1 MSPSLK
7 EKEIKTFETSKVL
20 CHVNLTYDELLETY
34 MLPDAEEQFI
44 TQELKNVKNVS
55 LNREMLFDR
64 RFTETV
70 ASLPVSANGARW
82 STRIRTITCHLHAKL
97 FKSFALVIALVAT
110 FKLVAFIIEN
120 VLYGVQNTEI
130 NSLYIV

>member
-1 MSPSLK
+1 MMNRRNKRKTGYKNPVSFEDSCVKTLEFLSICFK
-7 EKEIKTFETSKVL
+7 EIRSNESKFKGKEIKTFEISKVL
-20 CHVNLTYDELLETY
+20 CPVNLTYDELLETY

-70 ASLPVSANGARW
+70 APLPGSANGA
-82 STRIRTITCHLHAKL
+82 H
-97 FKSFALVIALVAT
+97 
-110 FKLVAFIIEN
+110 
-120 VLYGVQNTEI
+120 
-130 NSLYIV
+130 

>member
-1 MSPSLK
+1 
-7 EKEIKTFETSKVL
+7 
-20 CHVNLTYDELLETY
+20 

-44 TQELKNVKNVS
+44 TQELKNLKNVS

-70 ASLPVSANGARW
+70 APLPVSANGARW

-97 FKSFALVIALVAT
+97 FKGFALVISSNIQVGGFYHWECALWGT
-110 FKLVAFIIEN
+110 KHWSKFFIHRVID
-120 VLYGVQNTEI
+120 Y
-130 NSLYIV
+130 

>member
-70 ASLPVSANGARW
+70 APLPVSANGAR
-82 STRIRTITCHLHAKL
+82 
-97 FKSFALVIALVAT
+97 
-110 FKLVAFIIEN
+110 
-120 VLYGVQNTEI
+120 
-130 NSLYIV
+130 